1 MCNSKNGCH
10 YGLRVLFSPRP
21 EYENHLRFW
30 NRRLIS
36 NPMDLKTVA
45 GYLDE
50 LLRIPQIGDYPNAW
64 NGLQVENSGGLSKIG
79 AAVDA
84 CEAVVVEAA
93 EAGVDFLL
101 VHHGLFWGGLSPLTG
116 AAYRKTRAILDADM
130 AVYSAHLPL
139 DAHPLFGNNA
149 LLGEALGLE
158 NGKPFFED
166 FGGQIGWKFDAEINR
181 EVLRDLVEKA
191 VGSPVHLAPG
201 GPVVSREIGIV
212 TGGAGGEVARA
223 AKEGVDT
230 FITGEGPHW
239 SFAAAEEL
247 GVNLF
252 YAGHYAT
259 ETFGVKALAAEL
271 SQKFALPWQFIDHP
285 TGL

>member
-1 MCNSKNGCH
+1 MQ
-10 YGLRVLFSPRP
+10 FM
-21 EYENHLRFW
+21 HL
-30 NRRLIS
+30 N
-36 NPMDLKTVA
+36 NVV

-50 LLRIPQIGDYPNAW
+50 LLNIPLVGDYPNAL
-64 NGLQVENSGGLSKIG
+64 NGLQVGNAGGLSKIG

-84 CEAVVVEAA
+84 CEAVIGEATA
-93 EAGVDFLL
+93 AGVDFLL

-116 AAYRKTRAILDADM
+116 AAYRKTRAILEADM

-139 DAHPLFGNNA
+139 DAHPRFGNNA
-149 LLGEALGLE
+149 LLAEALGLE
-158 NGKPFFED
+158 NGEPFFEE
-166 FGGQIGWKFDAEINR
+166 FGGPIGWKFETEINR
-181 EVLRDLVEKA
+181 EVLRSRIEKA
-191 VGSPVHLAPG
+191 VDGTVHLAPG
-201 GPVVSREIGIV
+201 GPVEARRIGIV

-239 SFAAAEEL
+239 SFTAAEEL

-259 ETFGVKALAAEL
+259 ETFGVKALAEEI
-271 SQKFALPWQFIDHP
+271 SKKFGVPWEFIDHP

>member
-1 MCNSKNGCH
+1 M
-10 YGLRVLFSPRP
+10 
-21 EYENHLRFW
+21 HL
-30 NRRLIS
+30 NEA
-36 NPMDLKTVA
+36 V

-50 LLRIPQIGDYPNAW
+50 LLGIPQAGDYPNAL
-64 NGLQVENSGGLSKIG
+64 NGLQVANSGGLSKIG

-84 CEAVVVEAA
+84 CEAVIGEAA
-93 EAGVDFLL
+93 AAGVDFLL
-101 VHHGLFWGGLSPLTG
+101 VHHGLFWGGHSPLTG
-116 AAYRKTRAILDADM
+116 AAYRKTRVMIEADM

-139 DAHPLFGNNA
+139 DSHPRLGNNA
-149 LLGEALGLE
+149 LLAGALGFK
-158 NGKPFFED
+158 GGSPFFQE
-166 FGGQIGWKFDAEINR
+166 FGSPIGWKFEAEMNR
-181 EVLRDLVEKA
+181 EVLRDLIEKA
-191 VGSPVHLAPG
+191 VGGAVHLAPG
-201 GPVVSREIGIV
+201 GPVVARKIGIV

-239 SFAAAEEL
+239 SFTAAEEL
-247 GVNLF
+247 GINIF

-271 SQKFALPWQFIDHP
+271 SKKFALPWQFIDHP

>member
-1 MCNSKNGCH
+1 M
-10 YGLRVLFSPRP
+10 
-21 EYENHLRFW
+21 HL
-30 NRRLIS
+30 NE
-36 NPMDLKTVA
+36 VV

-50 LLRIPQIGDYPNAW
+50 LLKIPLIGDYPNALI
-64 NGLQVENSGGLSKIG
+64 GLQVANSGGLSKVG
-79 AAVDA
+79 GAVDA
-84 CEAVVVEAA
+84 CEAVIVEAA

-116 AAYRKTRAILDADM
+116 ASYRKTQALFEADM

-149 LLGEALGLE
+149 LLAKALGLE
-158 NGKPFFED
+158 NGEPFFED
-166 FGGQIGWKFDAEINR
+166 FGGPIGWKFEAEISR
-181 EVLRDLVEKA
+181 EVLRDLIEKA
-191 VGSPVHLAPG
+191 VGGPVHLAPG
-201 GPVVSREIGIV
+201 GPVVARKIGVV
-212 TGGAGGEVARA
+212 TGGAGGEIARA
-223 AKEGVDT
+223 AKDGVDT

-239 SFAAAEEL
+239 SFTAAEEL
-247 GVNLF
+247 GINLF

-271 SQKFALPWQFIDHP
+271 SKKFALPWQFIDHP